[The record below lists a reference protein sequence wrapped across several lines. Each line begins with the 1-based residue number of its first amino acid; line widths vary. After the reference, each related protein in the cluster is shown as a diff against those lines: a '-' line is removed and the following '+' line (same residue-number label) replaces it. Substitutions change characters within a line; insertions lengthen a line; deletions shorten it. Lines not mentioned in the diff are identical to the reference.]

1 MAEKQNTPEIR
12 FEGFA
17 DPWEQR
23 KLGELCEVKDSAR
36 VPNSLWGESGIPYI
50 RASDL
55 SNNNMN
61 GALFL
66 SPDTFDFY
74 STLTGNPV
82 KGDVLF
88 NGGGEIG
95 KAHLLTEKSQVYVQG
110 GAVLYARTSES
121 QSLDGQFLEV
131 AFESNEVRS
140 YIEVAAA
147 GGTMKH
153 FTLGPAR
160 TLPLCVPCMPE
171 QQAIGTLFSR
181 LDNLITLHQRKYDK
195 LCTVKKSMLDKMF
208 PKPGETEPEIRFE
221 GFTDPWEQRKL
232 GEFSKQITT
241 KNADGGLSETF
252 TNSAEQGVISQ
263 LDYFDHDITNNA
275 NISGYYVVQPDNF
288 VYNPRISVTAPC
300 GPINRNRLNRAG
312 VMSPL
317 YTVFSV
323 DESVDKAYL
332 EHYFKTSRWHDFM
345 FLEGNS
351 GARSDRF
358 SISDATFFEMPIWC
372 PKIPEQRAIA
382 KQLETTDSLITLHQR
397 KLGLL
402 RNIKKSLLDRMFV

>member
-1 MAEKQNTPEIR
+1 MSGNVPAIR
-12 FEGFA
+12 FAGFTEPWEQRKLGDIAEIIGGGTPDTSNPDYWDGDIDWYSPAELGGQVYA
-17 DPWEQR
+17 DGSIRKITKAGYSNSSAKMLPANKTILFTSRAGIGTTAILRRSACTNQGFQSIVVEDGTSVYFLYSLSGRIKKYAEVKAAGSTFLEISGKQLANMDLLLPSLAEQREIGALFQRLDNLITLHLRKHDQLVTLKKSLLEKMFPKPGSDVPELRFAEFTEPWEQR

-61 GALFL
+61 GVLFL

-95 KAHLLTEKSQVYVQG
+95 KAYLLTEKSQVYVQG

-153 FTLGPAR
+153 FTLSPAR

-181 LDNLITLHQRKYDK
+181 LD
-195 LCTVKKSMLDKMF
+195 
-208 PKPGETEPEIRFE
+208 
-221 GFTDPWEQRKL
+221 
-232 GEFSKQITT
+232 
-241 KNADGGLSETF
+241 
-252 TNSAEQGVISQ
+252 
-263 LDYFDHDITNNA
+263 
-275 NISGYYVVQPDNF
+275 
-288 VYNPRISVTAPC
+288 
-300 GPINRNRLNRAG
+300 
-312 VMSPL
+312 
-317 YTVFSV
+317 
-323 DESVDKAYL
+323 
-332 EHYFKTSRWHDFM
+332 
-345 FLEGNS
+345 
-351 GARSDRF
+351 
-358 SISDATFFEMPIWC
+358 
-372 PKIPEQRAIA
+372 
-382 KQLETTDSLITLHQR
+382 SLITLHLR
-397 KLGLL
+397 KHDQLVTL
-402 RNIKKSLLDRMFV
+402 KKSLLEKMFV

>member
-1 MAEKQNTPEIR
+1 MHYIR
-12 FEGFA
+12 RYSSLCTNA
-17 DPWEQR
+17 WEQR

-61 GALFL
+61 GVLFL

-95 KAHLLTEKSQVYVQG
+95 KAYLLTEKSQVYVQG

-153 FTLGPAR
+153 FTLSPAR

-181 LDNLITLHQRKYDK
+181 LD
-195 LCTVKKSMLDKMF
+195 
-208 PKPGETEPEIRFE
+208 
-221 GFTDPWEQRKL
+221 
-232 GEFSKQITT
+232 
-241 KNADGGLSETF
+241 
-252 TNSAEQGVISQ
+252 
-263 LDYFDHDITNNA
+263 
-275 NISGYYVVQPDNF
+275 
-288 VYNPRISVTAPC
+288 
-300 GPINRNRLNRAG
+300 
-312 VMSPL
+312 
-317 YTVFSV
+317 
-323 DESVDKAYL
+323 
-332 EHYFKTSRWHDFM
+332 
-345 FLEGNS
+345 
-351 GARSDRF
+351 
-358 SISDATFFEMPIWC
+358 
-372 PKIPEQRAIA
+372 
-382 KQLETTDSLITLHQR
+382 SLITLHQR
-397 KLGLL
+397 EPPY
-402 RNIKKSLLDRMFV
+402 

>member
-1 MAEKQNTPEIR
+1 MHYIR
-12 FEGFA
+12 RYSNFCTNA
-17 DPWEQR
+17 WEQR

-61 GALFL
+61 GVLFL

-95 KAHLLTEKSQVYVQG
+95 KAYLLTEKSQVYVQG

-153 FTLGPAR
+153 FTLSPAR

-181 LDNLITLHQRKYDK
+181 LD
-195 LCTVKKSMLDKMF
+195 
-208 PKPGETEPEIRFE
+208 
-221 GFTDPWEQRKL
+221 
-232 GEFSKQITT
+232 
-241 KNADGGLSETF
+241 
-252 TNSAEQGVISQ
+252 
-263 LDYFDHDITNNA
+263 
-275 NISGYYVVQPDNF
+275 
-288 VYNPRISVTAPC
+288 
-300 GPINRNRLNRAG
+300 
-312 VMSPL
+312 
-317 YTVFSV
+317 
-323 DESVDKAYL
+323 
-332 EHYFKTSRWHDFM
+332 
-345 FLEGNS
+345 
-351 GARSDRF
+351 
-358 SISDATFFEMPIWC
+358 
-372 PKIPEQRAIA
+372 
-382 KQLETTDSLITLHQR
+382 SLITLHQCEF
-397 KLGLL
+397 
-402 RNIKKSLLDRMFV
+402 SLPSCGIPIPLFPSIRRESPCMHYRGE